1 MSGPLVP
8 QRWSESRLGTGVN
21 PLAADVALGV
31 ADQSLVQNGLEFIG
45 MLRRHILVVLSV
57 TLVAVG
63 AMWYR
68 MRHEQPSYQAG
79 AVIRIA
85 DKGQALS
92 GRLGGN
98 PSEQMWRPYMDPI
111 ESQVQVL
118 QSRRV
123 AEKVVDSTGVRLRVV
138 PAGKPP
144 IWVSDVHVE
153 RRAPSDTVRATFA
166 ESGFGLQGFGKTVR
180 GTYNVPVEISGIRF
194 TVPKRPPVQSVLLSA
209 MPWDQAV
216 TEVQNNVHGRPR
228 ERTDV
233 VDVTYVAN
241 DPYLAQQVVNGTVM
255 AFQSVSADI
264 EKQESVR
271 RRVFIQDQL
280 TRAEQKYNE
289 AQSAYNR
296 FRARENVFSSQAK
309 FKTQQEDLA
318 GIDLRRQELAAD
330 RQMYASLVSV
340 MDTAGGTHM
349 SSERLAALASSPGV
363 AANGVL
369 SQLFGELSKLQ
380 NSRDSLTTG
389 AWARTATNPDV
400 KRLDALIASTQTKIT
415 QATRGQIAFIDAR
428 LAALDELKKRVA
440 GQMTTLPGLD
450 AEETALSE
458 QVKTYQ
464 RELDQ
469 LRTEL
474 QSAQISEAAEAGQV
488 DVVDLAVLPGSPI
501 GSGRAP
507 KLFFALVIGL
517 GLGSIAAY
525 ILENRRSVIRRRDD
539 LERSTPVPSLALVP
553 QIRSIVSGKPGLIT
567 SSRSLGRRLLP
578 MVGLSH
584 ANGNGNGNGAIANS
598 RPSEL
603 VTVSDAR
610 SSGAEAFR
618 TLRTNLL
625 FSAAVHSLRRIV
637 ITSPGPAEGKSTT
650 AANLAIAFAQQGQR
664 VLLVDC
670 DLRRSRMHKVF
681 ALPQTPGLTYIL
693 VGGLDPET
701 AVHATE
707 IDGLFVLPSGA
718 LPPNPAELL
727 GSTHMERVLTT
738 LGQHYDLLILDSPPL
753 LAASDAAILSKAADG
768 ALVIVRAGQTER
780 NALNT
785 AIQQLTTLGARVLG
799 TVLND
804 PDAEIPKYAKYYGYY
819 YNNYYDYS
827 SSRA

>member
-8 QRWSESRLGTGVN
+8 QRWTEPRLGDVN
-21 PLAADVALGV
+21 PLAADVAV
-31 ADQSLVQNGLEFIG
+31 SDANQSLVQNGLEFLG
-45 MLRRHILVVLSV
+45 MLRRHLLVVLAV
-57 TLVAVG
+57 TFVAVG

-98 PSEQMWRPYMDPI
+98 PSEQMWRPYMDPV

-138 PAGKPP
+138 PEGKPP
-144 IWVSDVHVE
+144 MWVSDVYIQ
-153 RRAPSDTVRATFA
+153 RLAPSDTVRATFA
-166 ESGFGLQGFGKTVR
+166 DNGFSLQGLGQSVH
-180 GTYNVPVEISGIRF
+180 GTYNVPVELAGIRF

-209 MPWDQAV
+209 MPFDEAV
-216 TEVQNNVHGRPR
+216 TEVQNSVHGRPR

-241 DPYLAQQVVNGTVM
+241 DPYLAQQVVNGTVS
-255 AFQSVSADI
+255 AFQAVSADI

-271 RRVFIQDQL
+271 RRLFIQDQL
-280 TRAEQKYNE
+280 TKAEQKYNE

-309 FKTQQEDLA
+309 FKSQQEDLA
-318 GIDLRRQELAAD
+318 GIELRRQELAAD
-330 RQMYASLVSV
+330 RQMYSSLVAV
-340 MDTAGGTHM
+340 MDTSAGQHM
-349 SSERLAALASSPGV
+349 SGERLAALASSPGV

-369 SQLFGELSKLQ
+369 SQLFSELSKLQ

-400 KRLDALIASTQTKIT
+400 KRLEALIGTTQSRIS

-428 LAALDELKKRVA
+428 LGALDELKKRVA

-464 RELDQ
+464 READQ
-469 LRTEL
+469 LRAEL

-488 DVVDLAVLPGSPI
+488 DIVDLAVLPGSPI
-501 GSGRAP
+501 GSGRMP
-507 KLFFALVIGL
+507 KLFFAVVIGL

-539 LERSTPVPSLALVP
+539 LERATTVPSLALVP
-553 QIRSIVSGKPGLIT
+553 QIRSIVAGKPGLIT
-567 SSRSLGRRLLP
+567 SSRSIGRRLLP

-584 ANGNGNGNGAIANS
+584 ANGHGNGNGS
-598 RPSEL
+598 LSTVRPSEL

-625 FSAAVHSLRRIV
+625 FSAAVRSLHRIV

-650 AANLAIAFAQQGQR
+650 AANLAIAFAQQGHR

-681 ALPQTPGLTYIL
+681 NLPQTPGLTNIL
-693 VGGLDPET
+693 VGGLDPDG
-701 AVHATE
+701 AVHSTE
-707 IDGLFVLPSGA
+707 IDGLYVLPSGV

-727 GSTHMERVLTT
+727 GSAQMEHVLTA
-738 LGQHYDLLILDSPPL
+738 LGLRYDLLILDSPPL
-753 LAASDAAILSKAADG
+753 LAASDAAILSKNADG

-785 AIQQLTTLGARVLG
+785 AIQQLMTLGARVLG

-827 SSRA
+827 STRA